1 MRLTNR
7 EELRARRQ
15 AGSAL
20 VPATRTTTAQ
30 TPAGTDAAGPSAP
43 RRRHRSGQRSRQAR
57 SERRQAER
65 AASQRGAPAA
75 TATATLA
82 GQRTV
87 SGPRFP
93 IGLRGATMAYNANG
107 NTTMRRVP
115 PGRHVFVA
123 RDPGAWA
130 GDESSLGSLD
140 ALPPANLHGY
150 AEWDFSGV
158 PDPVMFKRFL
168 DATDYWYGCSGSY
181 DPTRSAVPSLPTTQQ
196 KPPARWAQTTGRSR
210 LPQGSLRAWPRDQA
224 PLLGPTP
231 TRS

>member
-1 MRLTNR
+1 MVIRTEYRGTRYSMGSSDPLPAGFEIWFGSLNFQATGNGYLMRLTNR

-15 AGSAL
+15 AGSAP
-20 VPATRTTTAQ
+20 VAAARVATTQ
-30 TPAGTDAAGPSAP
+30 TPAGTDVAGPSAS
-43 RRRHRSGQRSRQAR
+43 RRRRRSGQRSRQAW

-65 AASQRGAPAA
+65 ATSQRGAPVSTT
-75 TATATLA
+75 TATPA
-82 GQRTV
+82 GERAV

-93 IGLRGATMAYNANG
+93 IGLRGATTAYNANV

-123 RDPGAWA
+123 RDPSASA

-150 AEWDFSGV
+150 AEWDLSGV

-168 DATDYWYGCSGSY
+168 DATDY
-181 DPTRSAVPSLPTTQQ
+181 
-196 KPPARWAQTTGRSR
+196 
-210 LPQGSLRAWPRDQA
+210 
-224 PLLGPTP
+224 
-231 TRS
+231 